1 MKKKLGILIGLLV
14 LVAAFILVYQFTDI
28 FHQRTPAVEPT
39 PAPTAAPTAEPTP
52 EPTIE
57 PTAEPTS
64 EPTIEPTAEPTPE
77 PTIEPTIEPTAEAA
91 SEPTPEPTAEPTI
104 APVLLTIDGED
115 IRLDAVDYM
124 LNQLITAGY
133 ANENDYALAIEYMIQ
148 DKVMV
153 GKIAELGL
161 DQFTEEEME
170 AFKNEAHDEWESAI
184 DSYVSYFLT
193 EDTDEARAQAR
204 EDGAAYF
211 TAYGYSEEGLVES
224 LKQSAAYERLEQK
237 ILEGK
242 DVTISEEEIRAA
254 FEEGAAQEQAQIE
267 GNIYLYELYKNYY
280 GAEFWYVPEGYR
292 GIIHILMKVDDE
304 LLSAY
309 QEAQAAYEETVTEE
323 APEGDA
329 EKKTAVDA
337 AKAAVLASKQAEID
351 DIYARLAQGESF
363 ETLIAQYGEDPGM
376 TQGSYLTEGYAVHKD
391 SVIYDPVFIAGS
403 FSEKMQQPGDTSDP
417 VVGSYGI
424 HILHYL
430 RDIPSGTTELTDE
443 ISAEIEASLYTEKV
457 NGYYAETLEAWIAEH
472 DIVYHQEAID
482 ALTATQG
489 ATAE

>member
-1 MKKKLGILIGLLV
+1 MICKLNRILALFMALV
-14 LVAAFILVYQFTDI
+14 LALGCCCAVAEETTD
-28 FHQRTPAVEPT
+28 PVET
-39 PAPTAAPTAEPTP
+39 TE
-52 EPTIE
+52 EN
-57 PTAEPTS
+57 
-64 EPTIEPTAEPTPE
+64 
-77 PTIEPTIEPTAEAA
+77 
-91 SEPTPEPTAEPTI
+91 
-104 APVLLTIDGED
+104 PVLITFDGED
-115 IRLDAVDYM
+115 ITLSEIKDYLYWM
-124 LNQLITAGY
+124 LNEGY
-133 ANENDYALAIEYMIQ
+133 ASSENDYNLAIMYLVRE
-148 DKVMV
+148 KVV
-153 GKIAELGL
+153 EKKIVEWGM
-161 DQFTEEEME
+161 DQFTEIEME
-170 AFKNEAHDEWESAI
+170 SFRNEAHSLWENAI
-184 DSYVSYFLT
+184 DSYVSYYLP
-193 EDTDEARAQAR
+193 EDTDEARAKVR
-204 EDGAAYF
+204 EEGAAYF
-211 TAYGYSEEGLVES
+211 TSLGYSEESLAEG
-224 LKQSAAYERLEQK
+224 LKQSAAYEKLEQK

-242 DVTISEEEIRAA
+242 DVAISEEEIRAA
-254 FEEGAAQEQAQIE
+254 FEEGAAQEQAQIQD
-267 GNIYLYELYKNYY
+267 NIYLYELYQNYY

-309 QEAQAAYEETVTEE
+309 QEAQAAYEDSVTEE

-329 EKKTAVDA
+329 EKKAAAEA

-363 ETLIAQYGEDPGM
+363 ETLISQYGEDPGM
-376 TQGSYLTEGYAVHKD
+376 TQASYLVEGYAVHKD
-391 SVIYDPVFIAGS
+391 SVIYDPVFIAGA

-430 RDIPSGTTELTDE
+430 RDIPGGATELTDE

-482 ALTATQG
+482 ALTAAQE

>member
-1 MKKKLGILIGLLV
+1 MILHVNRILALCLV
-14 LVAAFILVYQFTDI
+14 LCLALGCCAAF
-28 FHQRTPAVEPT
+28 
-39 PAPTAAPTAEPTP
+39 AEETT
-52 EPTIE
+52 EN
-57 PTAEPTS
+57 
-64 EPTIEPTAEPTPE
+64 
-77 PTIEPTIEPTAEAA
+77 
-91 SEPTPEPTAEPTI
+91 
-104 APVLLTIDGED
+104 PVLITIDGED
-115 IRLDAVDYM
+115 ITLDTINYS
-124 LNQLITAGY
+124 LSQLITAGY
-133 ANENDYALAIEYMIQ
+133 ANENDYDLAIEYMIQ
-148 DKVMV
+148 DKVIQS
-153 GKIAELGL
+153 KITELGL
-161 DQFTEEEME
+161 DQFSEEEIE
-170 AFKNEAHDEWESAI
+170 AFGNEAHDEWESAI

-211 TAYGYSEEGLVES
+211 TAYGYSEESLLNS
-224 LKQSAAYERLEQK
+224 LKMSASYERLEQK

-242 DVTISEEEIRAA
+242 DVSISEEEIRAA

-267 GNIYLYELYKNYY
+267 GNIYLYELYQNYY

-309 QEAQAAYEETVTEE
+309 QEAQAAYEDSVSDE

-329 EKKTAVDA
+329 ELKAAADT

-351 DIYARLAQGESF
+351 DIYTRLSQGESF
-363 ETLIAQYGEDPGM
+363 ENLIAQYGEDPGM
-376 TQGSYLTEGYAVHKD
+376 TQASYLAEGYAVHKD

-430 RDIPSGTTELTDE
+430 RDIPGGTTELTDE

-457 NGYYAETLEAWIAEH
+457 NGYYAEALEAWIAEH

-482 ALTATQG
+482 ALSAQTE
-489 ATAE
+489 AE